1 MFVLLENRMSALQVP
16 APEQGVWVLKTAQ
29 RCNLSSDYSAVLFPP
44 PKKIK
49 IVSILASK
57 YLSMY
62 PLSDGRLFMP
72 CDLVYNLAS
81 FLNPL

>member
-16 APEQGVWVLKTAQ
+16 APEQGVLFLNTAVIF
-29 RCNLSSDYSAVLFPP
+29 LPITALFYS

-49 IVSILASK
+49 IASILASK

-62 PLSDGRLFMP
+62 PLSDGRLFTP

>member
-16 APEQGVWVLKTAQ
+16 APEQGV
-29 RCNLSSDYSAVLFPP
+29 NSAVIFLPITALFYS

-49 IVSILASK
+49 IASILASK

-62 PLSDGRLFMP
+62 PLSDGRLFTP

>member
-44 PKKIK
+44 QKKSKSYLYWQVNTFQCIPYPTA
-49 IVSILASK
+49 VYLRLATSFIIW
-57 YLSMY
+57 
-62 PLSDGRLFMP
+62 PLS
-72 CDLVYNLAS
+72 
-81 FLNPL
+81 